1 MLIKRVMKNEMLPPW
16 YGVAWREDYDNIAV
30 CFPVPLN
37 LLFVVG
43 RAVWVFARYGAM
55 SLPSSPREAY
65 RRGWNDA
72 KEDMLARERRPRDSE
87 TSRESP
93 YVDIRQLRS

>member
-1 MLIKRVMKNEMLPPW
+1 MLIKRRVMRNEMLPPF
-16 YGVAWREDYDNIAV
+16 YGVAWWADYHNVAV

-37 LLFVVG
+37 LLAAVG
-43 RAVWVFARYGAM
+43 RAVWIFARYGAM

-72 KEDMLARERRPRDSE
+72 KDDTRSRARHVMR
-87 TSRESP
+87 
-93 YVDIRQLRS
+93 